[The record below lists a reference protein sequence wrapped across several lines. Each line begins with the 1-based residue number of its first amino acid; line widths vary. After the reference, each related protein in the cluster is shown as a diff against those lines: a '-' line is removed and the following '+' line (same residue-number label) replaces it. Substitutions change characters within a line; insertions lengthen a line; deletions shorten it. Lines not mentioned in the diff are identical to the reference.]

1 LTRDQV
7 LRLEEE
13 EFEQEPTE
21 DADGGDACCCA
32 ICLDEFENKEKVRV
46 LPCKHRFHED
56 CLVPWLTER
65 HSSCPL
71 CKFDVLQ
78 HILDQEGN
86 KDGGDDKEQ
95 DAAEVEAGSHD
106 RSVGGGEED
115 SDDTVPPRSVSPF
128 WHQLR
133 LFRGWSLV
141 SDQEQENRED
151 ALQSSASEIEM
162 ESRTSIQ
169 SGGEIEHDNL
179 QQR

>member
-95 DAAEVEAGSHD
+95 DAAEVETGSHD
-106 RSVGGGEED
+106 RSVGEQED
-115 SDDTVPPRSVSPF
+115 LDDTIPPRSVSPF

-141 SDQEQENRED
+141 SDQEQENRD
-151 ALQSSASEIEM
+151 DTLQSSTSEIEM

-169 SGGEIEHDNL
+169 SGGEIDHGNL